1 MKFLFYILTFLELLF
16 IVYMIYK
23 KSKYNSIKEIIFD
36 PFSLFSICWVIC
48 YNLIPLIMVFGNN
61 FHYKDGYSSTS
72 IFFSKLFLTIFY
84 FISYISYIIFSNTFK
99 FSKKAPWPKFK
110 KLKFLENTLLFF
122 YYLLV
127 LIVSL
132 LQINYILDIG
142 VGEYLQNRIMLN
154 KGLGV
159 ISLIIYSSN
168 ILILVLLINSYLHKG
183 KTLINISRKT
193 IIFSSVIL
201 FSIIYLLIGSR
212 LSVILLLIQIL
223 FSFIYLK
230 EKLSKGF
237 LIKTSIFLF
246 LMVFSL
252 SFFGFMRVR
261 VKNTHLNLYE
271 EFAKVY
277 VEKITESLVV
287 NFGKFENIVW
297 MNDNMDKWS
306 PLYGKTFLA
315 GFTTFIP
322 RKIWDD
328 KPLGGGPALWNWIR
342 PGSYDISAK
351 NAKNVT
357 STTTGYPT
365 ECYMNFHVFGFLLGP
380 FILAYFL
387 ALLKIMFNRLN
398 GNILQFS
405 IYIYLLVAIC
415 FVFLYG
421 EFLGI
426 LTRTI
431 FVIFPFMLIM
441 FLGKFKYIT
450 KR

>member
-1 MKFLFYILTFLELLF
+1 M
-16 IVYMIYK
+16 VYG
-23 KSKYNSIKEIIFD
+23 D
-36 PFSLFSICWVIC
+36 
-48 YNLIPLIMVFGNN
+48 N
-61 FHYKDGYSSTS
+61 FHYTKEYSGNSDEYSSAS
-72 IFFSKLFLTIFY
+72 IFFSKLLLTIFY
-84 FISYISYIIFSNTFK
+84 FCSYISYIVFKNTFK
-99 FSKKAPWPKFK
+99 LSSKAPWPKFK
-110 KLKFLENTLLFF
+110 KLKFIENTLLFG

-127 LIVSL
+127 LVVSL
-132 LQINYILDIG
+132 LQINFILGIG
-142 VGEYLQNRIMLN
+142 IGDYLQNRIMLN

-159 ISLIIYSSN
+159 VSLIIYSSN
-168 ILILVLLINSYLHKG
+168 ILILVLLINSYLYKG
-183 KTLINISRKT
+183 KTLVNISRKT

-201 FSIIYLLIGSR
+201 FSVIYLLIGSR

-230 EKLSKGF
+230 EKLSRAF
-237 LIKTSIFLF
+237 VIKTGVFLF
-246 LMVFSL
+246 LLVFSL

-277 VEKITESLVV
+277 VEKITENLVV
-287 NFGKFENIVW
+287 NFGKFENVVW

-322 RKIWDD
+322 RKLWDN
-328 KPLGGGPALWNWIR
+328 KPLGGGPALWNWIK

-351 NAKNVT
+351 NAKNTKNVT
-357 STTTGYPT
+357 STTTGYPA
-365 ECYMNFHVFGFLLGP
+365 ECYMNFHIFGFIFGP
-380 FILAYFL
+380 FILSFFL
-387 ALLKIMFNRLN
+387 ALLKIMFNKLN

-426 LTRTI
+426 FTRTI
-431 FVIFPFMLIM
+431 FVVTPFMLIM
-441 FLGKFKYIT
+441 LLGKFKLLI
-450 KR
+450 KK